1 MRFLLFLSAML
12 LATACMSDPE
22 LKEPEAKTANTQI
35 MKNKSEAELAQKEYL
50 LLQKERS
57 MQ

>member
-1 MRFLLFLSAML
+1 MRFLLLLSTMV
-12 LATACMSDPE
+12 LATACVSNPE
-22 LKEPEAKTANTQI
+22 LTEPEVTTANRQI
-35 MKNKSEAELAQKEYL
+35 KENQSEAQLAQKEYL

>member
-1 MRFLLFLSAML
+1 MV
-12 LATACMSDPE
+12 LATACVSNPE
-22 LKEPEAKTANTQI
+22 LTEPEVTTANRQI
-35 MKNKSEAELAQKEYL
+35 KENQSEAQLAQKEYL

>member
-1 MRFLLFLSAML
+1 MRILLFLSAL
-12 LATACMSDPE
+12 LLVTACMSDPE
-22 LKEPEAKTANTQI
+22 LKESEATTANTQI
-35 MKNKSEAELAQKEYL
+35 MENKSEAELAQKEYL

>member
-1 MRFLLFLSAML
+1 MRFLLFLSAIL
-12 LATACMSDPE
+12 SVTACMRDPE
-22 LKEPEAKTANTQI
+22 LKESEAATANTQI
-35 MKNKSEAELAQKEYL
+35 MENKSEAELAQKEYL